1 MNESSSLK
9 PLHTAILSEGACP
22 KCAGKLDLTW
32 TCRDCGTYFDL
43 CFTEGWTHHDPEEL
57 WDG

>member
-22 KCAGKLDLTW
+22 KCAGKLNLQD
-32 TCRDCGTYFDL
+32 TCYDCGTVFLHTIEDY
-43 CFTEGWTHHDPEEL
+43 HDPEEL